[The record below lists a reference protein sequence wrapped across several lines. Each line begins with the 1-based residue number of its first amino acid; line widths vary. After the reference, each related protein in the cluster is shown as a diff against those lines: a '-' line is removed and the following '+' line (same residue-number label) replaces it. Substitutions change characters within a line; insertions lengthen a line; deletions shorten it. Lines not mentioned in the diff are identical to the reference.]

1 MKHPS
6 LTGEKIDVLIC
17 NTALDTKARMFQ
29 YKVLH
34 NILYANKML
43 FKFGRVSLHYV
54 HSVFYTR
61 RQLCT
66 FFMNA

>member
-54 HSVFYTR
+54 HSVFYTM

-66 FFMNA
+66 SFMNA